1 MSSRTKCRTSS
12 PTATPPATGRRACS
26 WSRRAPPQSWRGSR
40 RTRACLARSPAGR
53 GSGSASRP
61 SGRTSGRGT
70 SPRRCSSRWWSTPW
84 AAARRPT
91 ACATR
96 RGSTSSSTRS
106 STSTRWW
113 RTSVS
118 TASATSSWSRSSAA
132 CAASRRASAASPPG
146 GQKGKEGS
154 AVSQEAER
162 CENRRVPPLLGG
174 RLPELCPLRRGDAHS
189 RLEGCRRRGGGG
201 QGGHVRR
208 HDGRAPRVPQAVGL
222 RQGVCQHP
230 GRGSWRQE
238 EGCLSQHVEGR
249 RPPCA
254 VRSRRVCISF
264 LSWYL
269 LRLGCRVRGLR
280 ELLVT
285 ARILITT
292 TRRSGRALGLGVQRV
307 GTDTA
312 RPGPG

>member
-1 MSSRTKCRTSS
+1 MCHSTGEYVLIHSVRYYLRRGRRRRTCERRLF
-12 PTATPPATGRRACS
+12 TPP
-26 WSRRAPPQSWRGSR
+26 
-40 RTRACLARSPAGR
+40 PAG
-53 GSGSASRP
+53 
-61 SGRTSGRGT
+61 
-70 SPRRCSSRWWSTPW
+70 
-84 AAARRPT
+84 
-91 ACATR
+91 
-96 RGSTSSSTRS
+96 RS

-132 CAASRRASAASPPG
+132 CAASRRASAASRPG
-146 GQKGKEGS
+146 GKNGKEGS

-174 RLPELCPLRRGDAHS
+174 RLPELCPLRRDDARGRRRGVSGGSSHPRLPVRTGGDAHG

-208 HDGRAPRVPQAVGL
+208 HDRRAPRVPQAVGL

-264 LSWYL
+264 MSLYL

-285 ARILITT
+285 ARILITMT
-292 TRRSGRALGLGVQRV
+292 RVERRSGRPSTWSAESWYRHRTPRAG
-307 GTDTA
+307 
-312 RPGPG
+312 